1 MAEFQR
7 VIARVVMRQ
16 LSSSAREAVRAAW
29 GTVSMP
35 CAPSSPCTAR
45 VRSASDDGARHAVAR
60 HTTRVRAH
68 ARCTRHVRAL
78 RPPHSR
84 PQRPRS
90 RGTRPPSAIGGL
102 DDLRHVASARAGVAS
117 DRAPTG
123 AALGEICRGMA
134 VNLTYVALDAAMQRT
149 VGAAVAKRHAGRI
162 IVPLFANAGVLA
174 YLKNLLCSI
183 RRVRV
188 RNWIVVALDR
198 NETCGRL
205 ARDGFVRE
213 GSHACVSP
221 YRDRPLAPSSRVKYA
236 SIHFWRMVVQR
247 PLWVR
252 WLLTRGYSV
261 LQCDVDTVWL
271 QDPLAYFAS
280 PAPTPPSSCL
290 AGHVAGLDRPPDGRC
305 AYALADA
312 DMLVQSEQVYG
323 FNCGFYFL
331 RPTNAS
337 IRFIDA
343 WLGDM
348 VGPRAHN
355 VVHGGRMHEQ
365 FSFVRT
371 IDVLARPPSGLRRRD
386 GVARARDQSALDEIK
401 LRRGPVPD
409 LRAVVLNQSH
419 FPNGKVWHQ
428 YWWRTSKSLALV
440 VHQNWVR
447 CALYLF
453 LPDWSR
459 GATTS
464 TSHIQVHQEAPLRP
478 RQPLVPRPVRRT
490 LRARFQPARGRL
502 PPAVCRRARLR
513 AGEPMHAICVRPDA
527 RANVPGAVDN
537 IDAPVG
543 ADGPVRALRRVTDD
557 WLVRVDQEG
566 EPI

>member
-1 MAEFQR
+1 MTFGQFRASVSPPAPR
-7 VIARVVMRQ
+7 V
-16 LSSSAREAVRAAW
+16 
-29 GTVSMP
+29 G
-35 CAPSSPCTAR
+35 
-45 VRSASDDGARHAVAR
+45 
-60 HTTRVRAH
+60 
-68 ARCTRHVRAL
+68 
-78 RPPHSR
+78 RPP
-84 PQRPRS
+84 P
-90 RGTRPPSAIGGL
+90 
-102 DDLRHVASARAGVAS
+102 
-117 DRAPTG
+117 G

-371 IDVLARPPSGLRRRD
+371 INTLARPPSRGRRRH
-386 GVARARDQSALDEIK
+386 GVVRARDQSALDEIK

-447 CALYLF
+447 CAL
-453 LPDWSR
+453 
-459 GATTS
+459 
-464 TSHIQVHQEAPLRP
+464 
-478 RQPLVPRPVRRT
+478 
-490 LRARFQPARGRL
+490 
-502 PPAVCRRARLR
+502 
-513 AGEPMHAICVRPDA
+513 
-527 RANVPGAVDN
+527 
-537 IDAPVG
+537 
-543 ADGPVRALRRVTDD
+543 
-557 WLVRVDQEG
+557 
-566 EPI
+566 